1 LFQLSIQY
9 LNPNFLYPVYNLTF
23 YETFQQIK
31 KILFL
36 WTRAIRIKFLLAS
49 IIAVTNGIA
58 ISYWKTGEL
67 DFVYALLTYFG
78 IICLHI
84 SVDLLNDYWDFKR
97 GIDTNT
103 KRTKYSGGTG
113 VIPENLIN
121 SKLIYCAGVIFLIL
135 GGLIGLYF
143 VTIKGTIILI
153 LLIFAI
159 ISIYFYSTN
168 IVNAGLGELFVAI
181 KGSMIVLG
189 SYYIQ
194 SDQIDLT
201 SIYVG
206 IIIGLLSAVVLLVT
220 SFPDY
225 EADKKS
231 GRRTLVIVMGKENSI
246 KLFITIATI
255 TYAMII
261 GGSIFNIMTTF
272 STIALL
278 SLPFAFKAVL
288 KLRRFN
294 ETSELVSSMANTII
308 YSRICGILL
317 AISFI
322 I

>member
-1 LFQLSIQY
+1 MI
-9 LNPNFLYPVYNLTF
+9 F
-23 YETFQQIK
+23 YEPFQKIK
-31 KILFL
+31 KIVFL
-36 WTRAIRIKFLLAS
+36 WSRAIRIKFLLAS
-49 IIAVTNGIA
+49 VIAVTNGIA
-58 ISYWKTGEL
+58 ISYWKTDYI
-67 DFVYALLTYFG
+67 DFGYALLTFFG
-78 IICLHI
+78 VLCLHI
-84 SVDLLNDYWDFKR
+84 SVDLLNDYSDFKR

-113 VIPENLIN
+113 VIPENLID
-121 SKLIYCAGVIFLIL
+121 SRLIYCAGIIFLIM
-135 GGLIGLYF
+135 GGLTGFYF
-143 VTIKGTIILI
+143 VTTKGIIILI

-181 KGSMIVLG
+181 KGCMIVLG

-194 SDQIDLT
+194 SDTIELT
-201 SIYVG
+201 SVYVG
-206 IIIGLLSAVVLLVT
+206 VIIGLLSALVLLVT

-231 GRRTLVIVMGKENSI
+231 GRRTLIIVIGKENSV
-246 KLFITIATI
+246 KLFILIIGI

-261 GGSIFNIMTTF
+261 GGSIFKVLPIF

-278 SLPFAFKAVL
+278 SIPFAVKAVH

-294 ETSELVSSMANTII
+294 DSGELVSSMANSII
-308 YSRICGILL
+308 YSRVCGILL

>member
-1 LFQLSIQY
+1 M
-9 LNPNFLYPVYNLTF
+9 TF

-36 WTRAIRIKFLLAS
+36 WSRAIRIKFLLAS

-67 DFVYALLTYFG
+67 DFGYAILTYFG
-78 IICLHI
+78 VICLHI

-143 VTIKGTIILI
+143 VTIKGIIILI

-206 IIIGLLSAVVLLVT
+206 IIIGLLSSVVLLVT

-246 KLFITIATI
+246 KLFITIVTI

-261 GGSIFNIMTTF
+261 GGSIFNLMTIF

-278 SLPFAFKAVL
+278 SLPFAFKAAL

>member
-1 LFQLSIQY
+1 LI
-9 LNPNFLYPVYNLTF
+9 F
-23 YETFQQIK
+23 YEPFQKIK
-31 KILFL
+31 KIVSL
-36 WTRAIRIKFLLAS
+36 WSRAIRIKFLLAS
-49 IIAVTNGIA
+49 VIAVTNGIA
-58 ISYWKTGEL
+58 ISYWKTGYI
-67 DFVYALLTYFG
+67 DFGYALLTFFG
-78 IICLHI
+78 VLCLHI
-84 SVDLLNDYWDFKR
+84 SVDLLNDYSDFKR

-113 VIPENLIN
+113 VIPENLID
-121 SKLIYCAGVIFLIL
+121 SRLIYCAGIIFLIM
-135 GGLIGLYF
+135 GGLTGFYF
-143 VTIKGTIILI
+143 VTTKGIIILI

-181 KGSMIVLG
+181 KGCMIVLG

-194 SDQIDLT
+194 SDTIELT
-201 SIYVG
+201 SVYVG
-206 IIIGLLSAVVLLVT
+206 VIIGLLSALVLLVT

-231 GRRTLVIVMGKENSI
+231 GRRTLIIVIGKENSV
-246 KLFITIATI
+246 KLFIMIIGI

-261 GGSIFNIMTTF
+261 GGSIFKVLPIF

-278 SLPFAFKAVL
+278 SIPFAVKAIH

-294 ETSELVSSMANTII
+294 DSGELVSSMANSII
-308 YSRICGILL
+308 YSRVCGILL

>member
-1 LFQLSIQY
+1 LI
-9 LNPNFLYPVYNLTF
+9 F
-23 YETFQQIK
+23 YEPFQKIK
-31 KILFL
+31 KIVSL
-36 WTRAIRIKFLLAS
+36 WSRAIRIKFLLAS
-49 IIAVTNGIA
+49 VIAVTNGIA
-58 ISYWKTGEL
+58 ISYWKTGYI
-67 DFVYALLTYFG
+67 DFGYALLTFFG
-78 IICLHI
+78 VLCLHI
-84 SVDLLNDYWDFKR
+84 SVDLLNDYSDFKR

-113 VIPENLIN
+113 VIPENLID
-121 SKLIYCAGVIFLIL
+121 SRLIYCAGIIFLIMGSL
-135 GGLIGLYF
+135 TGFYF
-143 VTIKGTIILI
+143 VTTKGIIILI

-181 KGSMIVLG
+181 KGCMIVLG

-194 SDQIDLT
+194 SDTIELT
-201 SIYVG
+201 SVYVG
-206 IIIGLLSAVVLLVT
+206 VIIGLLSALVLLVT

-231 GRRTLVIVMGKENSI
+231 GRRTLIIVIGKENSV
-246 KLFITIATI
+246 KLFILIIGI

-261 GGSIFNIMTTF
+261 GGSIFKVLPIF

-278 SLPFAFKAVL
+278 SIPFAVKAVH

-294 ETSELVSSMANTII
+294 DSGELISSMANSII
-308 YSRICGILL
+308 YSRVCGILL

>member
-1 LFQLSIQY
+1 
-9 LNPNFLYPVYNLTF
+9 LTF

-36 WTRAIRIKFLLAS
+36 WSRAIRIKFLLAS

-67 DFVYALLTYFG
+67 DFGYAILTYFG
-78 IICLHI
+78 VICLHI

-135 GGLIGLYF
+135 GGMIGLYF
-143 VTIKGTIILI
+143 VTIKGIIILI

-206 IIIGLLSAVVLLVT
+206 IIIGLLSSVVLLVT

-246 KLFITIATI
+246 KLFITIVTI

-261 GGSIFNIMTTF
+261 GGSIFNLMTIF

-278 SLPFAFKAVL
+278 SLPFAFKAAL

>member
-1 LFQLSIQY
+1 
-9 LNPNFLYPVYNLTF
+9 LTF

-36 WTRAIRIKFLLAS
+36 WSRAIRIKFLLAS

-67 DFVYALLTYFG
+67 DFGYAILTYFG
-78 IICLHI
+78 IIFLHI

-121 SKLIYCAGVIFLIL
+121 SKLIYCAGVIFLIM

-143 VTIKGTIILI
+143 VTIKGIIILI

-246 KLFITIATI
+246 KLFITIVTI

-261 GGSIFNIMTTF
+261 GGSIFNVMTIF

-278 SLPFAFKAVL
+278 SLPFAFKAAL

>member
-1 LFQLSIQY
+1 
-9 LNPNFLYPVYNLTF
+9 LTF

-143 VTIKGTIILI
+143 VTIKGIIILI

-246 KLFITIATI
+246 KLFITIVTI
-255 TYAMII
+255 TYLMII
-261 GGSIFNIMTTF
+261 GGSIFNVLTIF

-278 SLPFAFKAVL
+278 SLPFAFKAAL

-308 YSRICGILL
+308 YSRICGVLL
-317 AISFI
+317 ALSFI

>member
-1 LFQLSIQY
+1 M
-9 LNPNFLYPVYNLTF
+9 TF

-67 DFVYALLTYFG
+67 DFGYAILTYFG

-113 VIPENLIN
+113 VIPDNLIN

-143 VTIKGTIILI
+143 VTIKGIIILI
-153 LLIFAI
+153 LLTFAI

-246 KLFITIATI
+246 KLFITIVTI

-261 GGSIFNIMTTF
+261 GGSIFNVMTIF

-278 SLPFAFKAVL
+278 SLPFAFKAAL

>member
-1 LFQLSIQY
+1 
-9 LNPNFLYPVYNLTF
+9 LTF

-143 VTIKGTIILI
+143 VTIKGIIILI

-246 KLFITIATI
+246 KLFITIVTI

-261 GGSIFNIMTTF
+261 GGSIFNVMTIF

-278 SLPFAFKAVL
+278 SLPFAFKAAL

-308 YSRICGILL
+308 YSRICGVLL

>member
-1 LFQLSIQY
+1 
-9 LNPNFLYPVYNLTF
+9 
-23 YETFQQIK
+23 
-31 KILFL
+31 
-36 WTRAIRIKFLLAS
+36 LLAS
-49 IIAVTNGIA
+49 IIAVSNGIA

-67 DFVYALLTYFG
+67 DFGYAILTYFG

-135 GGLIGLYF
+135 GGLTGLYF
-143 VTIKGTIILI
+143 VTIKGIIVLI
-153 LLIFAI
+153 LLTFAI

-194 SDQIDLT
+194 SDTIHLT

-231 GRRTLVIVMGKENSI
+231 GRRTLVIVIGKENSI
-246 KLFITIATI
+246 KLFITIVTI

-261 GGSIFNIMTTF
+261 GGSIFNVMTIF
-272 STIALL
+272 STIGLL
-278 SLPFAFKAVL
+278 SFPFAFKAVL

>member
-1 LFQLSIQY
+1 M
-9 LNPNFLYPVYNLTF
+9 TF
-23 YETFQQIK
+23 YEAFQQIK

-143 VTIKGTIILI
+143 VTIKGIIILI

-246 KLFITIATI
+246 KLFITIVTI
-255 TYAMII
+255 TYSMII
-261 GGSIFNIMTTF
+261 GGSIFNVLTIF

-278 SLPFAFKAVL
+278 SLPFAFKAAL

-308 YSRICGILL
+308 YSRICGVLL
-317 AISFI
+317 AISFMI
-322 I
+322 